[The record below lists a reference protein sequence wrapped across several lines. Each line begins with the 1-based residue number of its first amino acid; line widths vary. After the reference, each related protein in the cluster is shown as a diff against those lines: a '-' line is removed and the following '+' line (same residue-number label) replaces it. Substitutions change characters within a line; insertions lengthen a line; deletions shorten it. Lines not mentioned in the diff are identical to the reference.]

1 MDASHSTCRV
11 DASSPSLSFRH
22 FFEDVEARQKGTVLT
37 PRALCS
43 PSVGC
48 ITRILSVRWDGRSL
62 GCRQTPCQAAMSQSI
77 AGEYDSRKDHC
88 GCGYE
93 AVWSITENGN
103 EIIVQEQPG

>member
-1 MDASHSTCRV
+1 MH
-11 DASSPSLSFRH
+11 H
-22 FFEDVEARQKGTVLT
+22 FH
-37 PRALCS
+37 
-43 PSVGC
+43 
-48 ITRILSVRWDGRSL
+48 L

-93 AVWSITENGN
+93 AVWSITENGD